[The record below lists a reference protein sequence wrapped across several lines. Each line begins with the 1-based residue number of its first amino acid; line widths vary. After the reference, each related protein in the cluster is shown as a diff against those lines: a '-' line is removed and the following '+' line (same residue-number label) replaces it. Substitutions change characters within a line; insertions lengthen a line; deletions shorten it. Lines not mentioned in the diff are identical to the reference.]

1 MSSFGADSAR
11 SGDSLTNHPADSQ
24 RSDET
29 SVAPAS
35 GATGTTPPKAADEL
49 GAGGGV
55 ASPPA
60 ARASVAEAADGPKNE
75 ATHQALQN
83 GTRVLSWSPA
93 TIAALTRALP
103 RRLAPC
109 VEVARLHLSVLLLR
123 PLGFFKHLP
132 RDTLEAAA
140 SLFEPRYSVGRQLI
154 YRQGEVADALYVV
167 AEGKCTL
174 RHPAKR
180 GGRPPWTQT
189 IDSHDHAPWFGVAV
203 LLDTRKKRPA
213 TAHTVSAMEAGVE
226 ARLLVL
232 PASAVDA
239 LLALLPQ
246 FLLVS
251 KGVPVGGGP
260 AGASSP
266 SGKSAPAPRPPAATI
281 LRRWEKVFLSLQAH
295 VALGGKCLSLT
306 MQSDYYANCPGE
318 GCGANVSLPGPGC
331 RETSQPKPTCWK
343 PFDSQGRPLEAYT
356 TFNLHDSIDATT
368 HESTVMR
375 GKESRY
381 CGPY

>member
-1 MSSFGADSAR
+1 MTTNAADS
-11 SGDSLTNHPADSQ
+11 G

-29 SVAPAS
+29 ATTTAS
-35 GATGTTPPKAADEL
+35 GA
-49 GAGGGV
+49 AGK
-55 ASPPA
+55 SPP
-60 ARASVAEAADGPKNE
+60 SVRPLVPEADGPKNE

-83 GTRVLSWSPA
+83 GTRVLCWSPA
-93 TIAALTRALP
+93 TIASLTRSP
-103 RRLAPC
+103 PKQLAPC

-140 SLFEPRYSVGRQLI
+140 GLFEPRFSVGRQLI

-174 RHPAKR
+174 RHPAAR
-180 GGRPPWTQT
+180 GGRAPWTQT

-203 LLDTRKKRPA
+203 LMDTRKKRPA
-213 TAHTVSAMEAGVE
+213 TAHTVDAMAAGVE

-232 PASAVDA
+232 PATAVDA

-251 KGVPVGGGP
+251 KGAPVGGGP
-260 AGASSP
+260 ARASSP
-266 SGKSAPAPRPPAATI
+266 SGKALNPRPPLAII
-281 LRRWEKVFLSLQAH
+281 LRRWEKVYLSLWAH

-306 MQSDYYANCPGE
+306 MQSDYYANYPGE
-318 GCGANVSLPGPGC
+318 GAGANLTLPPPGF

-343 PFDSQGRPLEAYT
+343 PFDSAGRPLEAYT

-368 HESTVMR
+368 HDSTVLR
-375 GKESRY
+375 GKESSY

>member
-1 MSSFGADSAR
+1 MT
-11 SGDSLTNHPADSQ
+11 TNPADSQ

-29 SVAPAS
+29 TTTTAS
-35 GATGTTPPKAADEL
+35 GAAGNAPPKALGML
-49 GAGGGV
+49 GAGGGA
-55 ASPPA
+55 ASP
-60 ARASVAEAADGPKNE
+60 ASVRPSVPEAADGPKNE

-83 GTRVLSWSPA
+83 GTRVLCWSPA
-93 TIAALTRALP
+93 TIATLTRSP
-103 RRLAPC
+103 PKQLAPC

-140 SLFEPRYSVGRQLI
+140 GLFEPRFSVGRQLI

-174 RHPAKR
+174 RHPAAR
-180 GGRPPWTQT
+180 GGRAPWTQT
-189 IDSHDHAPWFGVAV
+189 IDAHDHAPWFGVAV

-213 TAHTVSAMEAGVE
+213 TAHTVGPMEAGVE
-226 ARLLVL
+226 ARLLAL
-232 PASAVDA
+232 PSAAVDA

-251 KGVPVGGGP
+251 KGAPVGGGP
-260 AGASSP
+260 ARASSP
-266 SGKSAPAPRPPAATI
+266 SGKSTPNPRPPAATI
-281 LRRWEKVFLSLQAH
+281 LRRWEKVYLSLRAH
-295 VALGGKCLSLT
+295 VALGGKSLSLT
-306 MQSDYYANCPGE
+306 MQSDYYANYPGE
-318 GCGANVSLPGPGC
+318 GAGANISLPGPGC

-343 PFDSQGRPLEAYT
+343 PFDSAGRPLEAYT

-368 HESTVMR
+368 HDSTVLR
-375 GKESRY
+375 GKESSY

>member
-1 MSSFGADSAR
+1 MSSFGGDSAR
-11 SGDSLTNHPADSQ
+11 SGDSLEVNPNSG

-29 SVAPAS
+29 ATTAAS
-35 GATGTTPPKAADEL
+35 GV
-49 GAGGGV
+49 AGK
-55 ASPPA
+55 SPPS
-60 ARASVAEAADGPKNE
+60 ARPTSPPLVPAVDAVDGPKNE

-83 GTRVLSWSPA
+83 GTRVLCWSPA
-93 TIAALTRALP
+93 TLAALTRPPPKQPTIPGL
-103 RRLAPC
+103 LAPC

-140 SLFEPRYSVGRQLI
+140 RLFEPRFSVGQQLI
-154 YRQGEVADALYVV
+154 YSQGEVADALYVV

-174 RHPAKR
+174 RHPAAR
-180 GGRPPWTQT
+180 GGRAPWTQT
-189 IDSHDHAPWFGVAV
+189 IDAHDHAPWFGVAV

-213 TAHTVSAMEAGVE
+213 TAHTVDAMESGVE

-251 KGVPVGGGP
+251 KGAPVGGGP
-260 AGASSP
+260 ARASSP
-266 SGKSAPAPRPPAATI
+266 SGKSTPNPRPPAATI
-281 LRRWEKVFLSLQAH
+281 LRRWEKVYLNLQAH
-295 VALGGKCLSLT
+295 VALGGKSLSLT
-306 MQSDYYANCPGE
+306 MQSDYYANYPGE
-318 GCGANVSLPGPGC
+318 GVGANKSLPGPGC
-331 RETSQPKPTCWK
+331 RETSQPKPTSWK
-343 PFDSQGRPLEAYT
+343 PFDSAGRPLDAYT

-368 HESTVMR
+368 HDSTVLR
-375 GKESRY
+375 GKESAY